1 MGIKAYYFAIMVL
14 ARFVIWLALLDDK
27 IQTRN
32 LGRPNFV
39 RYYRNMKLSMIVCHS
54 NK

>member
-27 IQTRN
+27 NPDEEPWET
-32 LGRPNFV
+32 
-39 RYYRNMKLSMIVCHS
+39 KLREILQKHEAIDDSLPF
-54 NK
+54 